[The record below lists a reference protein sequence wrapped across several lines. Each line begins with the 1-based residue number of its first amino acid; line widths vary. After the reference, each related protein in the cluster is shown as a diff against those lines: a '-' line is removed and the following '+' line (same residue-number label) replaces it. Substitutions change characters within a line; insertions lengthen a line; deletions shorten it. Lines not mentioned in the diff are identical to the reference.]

1 VLHVE
6 LQEGKI
12 RVVWKRHCR
21 EFQATAACTL
31 RLTKGACGS
40 EKGKEEAD
48 CVKRACTG
56 DSWFVSVATAV
67 ALKNELNV
75 DFVGT
80 AKTAT
85 KGFLQ
90 QATRRVLATMERGDH
105 CVFHCAGLGL
115 RAVGWHDWPLQ
126 DAATPK
132 LCPLAARLTPGSR
145 LKNEDSATA
154 VPTATWRCEGR
165 GWSLSCKMRPRELM
179 GTTSSGRVI

>member
-1 VLHVE
+1 MQNCRNEATWQWRSGSTPHLPCVPRKPEPLGLETKGACCADSNVVLHVE

-56 DSWFVSVATAV
+56 DSWFASVATAA

-75 DFVGT
+75 GFVGT
-80 AKTAT
+80 VKTAT
-85 KGFLQ
+85 KGFPQ
-90 QATRRVLATMERGDH
+90 QEIRRVLATTQRWDH
-105 CVFHCAGLGL
+105 CVFHCIGLG
-115 RAVGWHDWPLQ
+115 
-126 DAATPK
+126 
-132 LCPLAARLTPGSR
+132 AAR
-145 LKNEDSATA
+145 
-154 VPTATWRCEGR
+154 
-165 GWSLSCKMRPRELM
+165 
-179 GTTSSGRVI
+179 SGLA